1 MHACRGD
8 PRRQSTC
15 DRRLEH
21 LPTFGHNGWRQLDH
35 GGRLK
40 PGGLGVHGQA
50 LRGQQHQKVAKLPIG
65 DVPARVV
72 PTHAPHHRPR
82 ALVGSVKSQISKR
95 LAHGIQFDAT
105 RAVQTGRAECL
116 QNSGLLLVQVGL
128 KLFPFELP
136 LEAPEEVATVV
147 GVAVVSSLLLHPAQ
161 ELLGVVFRQLPLAH
175 EVLEVSEVHFAVTV
189 PVEFFKQLAALRF
202 GVVEEVSHLVQA
214 LPVHEVDLT
223 GLSVRF
229 KTERKEAAKLG

>member
-1 MHACRGD
+1 M
-8 PRRQSTC
+8 P
-15 DRRLEH
+15 
-21 LPTFGHNGWRQLDH
+21 NGA
-35 GGRLK
+35 
-40 PGGLGVHGQA
+40 V
-50 LRGQQHQKVAKLPIG
+50 
-65 DVPARVV
+65 DVR
-72 PTHAPHHRPR
+72 T
-82 ALVGSVKSQISKR
+82 QISKR

-223 GLSVRF
+223 GLSLGDDRTKVVPVRQGVEGAARADALAEGDAA
-229 KTERKEAAKLG
+229 TIAVVVAAALALPLLLPGAREASLRLLG